1 LFGEENTMT
10 EIGANTVQALWMNAQ
25 SDALEAMADGFEEKQ
40 RIITLETEP
49 DEPPPAAPSIALVL
63 WEGAA

>member
-1 LFGEENTMT
+1 MT

-25 SDALEAMADGFEEKQ
+25 SDALEAMADGFEENQ
-40 RIITLETEP
+40 RTIIVLEVELN

-63 WEGAA
+63 WEEVV

>member
-1 LFGEENTMT
+1 MT

-25 SDALEAMADGFEEKQ
+25 SDALEAVDDGFEEHQDTIVVLKVE
-40 RIITLETEP
+40 LD

-63 WEGAA
+63 WEEAG